1 MRSIHHLQKF
11 LEEEYKYFNAMY
23 YLHPGFRSLQEIE
36 RGLKAVLQVFRDRLT
51 TDEAFTVLSELP
63 AFMKLYYVEGWK
75 FRQQPLRIRT
85 LEDYVH
91 AVDERLRM
99 QSESRQGIN
108 MPTEDL
114 ICTILNSLPRYINHS
129 EIREILATLPPML
142 DEVILEAS

>member
-11 LEEEYKYFNAMY
+11 LDEEYKYFNAMY

-36 RGLKAVLQVFRDRLT
+36 RGLRAVLQVFRDQLT
-51 TDEAFTVLSELP
+51 TDDAFIVLSQLP
-63 AFMKLYYVEGWK
+63 AFMKLYYVEGWNY
-75 FRQQPLRIRT
+75 RQQPLRIRT

-91 AVDERLRM
+91 AVDERLKTFGDL
-99 QSESRQGIN
+99 SLGIN

-114 ICTILNSLPRYINHS
+114 LCNILNSLPRYINHS
-129 EIREILATLPPML
+129 GIREILATLPPML

>member
-36 RGLKAVLQVFRDRLT
+36 RGLRAVLQVFRDQLT
-51 TDEAFTVLSELP
+51 TDEAFTVLSQLP
-63 AFMKLYYVEGWK
+63 AFMKLYYVEGWNY
-75 FRQQPLRIRT
+75 RQQPLRIHT

-91 AVDERLRM
+91 AVDERLKM
-99 QSESRQGIN
+99 LGDSSHGIN

-114 ICTILNSLPRYINHS
+114 ICAILNSLPRYINHS
-129 EIREILATLPPML
+129 GIREILATLPPML